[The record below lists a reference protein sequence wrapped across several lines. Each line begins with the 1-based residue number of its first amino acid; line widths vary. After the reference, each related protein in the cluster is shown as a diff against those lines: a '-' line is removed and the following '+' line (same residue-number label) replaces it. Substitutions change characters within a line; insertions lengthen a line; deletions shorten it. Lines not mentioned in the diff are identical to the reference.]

1 MDGWTTPKT
10 PSVRAPTPR
19 PFAHESCSYQ
29 QNISFARLLVFP
41 QPTPTDLTAPPPSF
55 TSAEEHLTRAPHD
68 VKAWISYAQMV
79 KRPRGDEEVVSRLQ
93 PGMVAATDVSV
104 SRQSVF
110 RARRVLHRAIASCED
125 NSSKAVVLQTLGL
138 LELTH
143 GNETYGSALLEFCV
157 GQSGGALAPVLRWH
171 RVRAARRSV
180 VAASGG
186 GGGGVGRL
194 RRARENVQSR
204 VLLPSAFM
212 REEPTPEA

>member
-1 MDGWTTPKT
+1 M
-10 PSVRAPTPR
+10 
-19 PFAHESCSYQ
+19 
-29 QNISFARLLVFP
+29 VFP
-41 QPTPTDLTAPPPSF
+41 QPTPTDLTAPPPAF
-55 TSAEEHLTRAPHD
+55 IHTAEEHLTRAPHD

>member
-1 MDGWTTPKT
+1 
-10 PSVRAPTPR
+10 
-19 PFAHESCSYQ
+19 
-29 QNISFARLLVFP
+29 
-41 QPTPTDLTAPPPSF
+41 
-55 TSAEEHLTRAPHD
+55 
-68 VKAWISYAQMV
+68 
-79 KRPRGDEEVVSRLQ
+79 
-93 PGMVAATDVSV
+93 
-104 SRQSVF
+104 
-110 RARRVLHRAIASCED
+110 
-125 NSSKAVVLQTLGL
+125 VVLQTLGL